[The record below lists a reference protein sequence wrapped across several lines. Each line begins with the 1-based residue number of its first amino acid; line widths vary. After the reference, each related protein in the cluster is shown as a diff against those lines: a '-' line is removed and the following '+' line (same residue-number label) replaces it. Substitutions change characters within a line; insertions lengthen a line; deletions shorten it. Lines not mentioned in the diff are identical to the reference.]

1 MGPVEFVA
9 RAFKIPPKPDA
20 CQKLIE
26 MFLARGAGAS
36 MPPAPLPVVAEP
48 ERNRARGNP
57 KLPFLAEG
65 SCAERIALAK
75 LRHVCVEAIDC
86 LVERGM
92 IRFCYHLGHR
102 CWVITDSTR
111 RAAQP
116 RRLDGQLWFGKSKV
130 ISFTGSQGD
139 WPCGI
144 HDASRRSRIAICEG
158 AGDGLAAAHLAIQS
172 GCMDDLGI
180 VVMLGARQPIPE
192 EALSYFKGLSV
203 RLFIDND
210 KAGEE
215 GKDVRKQQLLPVAGH
230 LSGVT
235 FQGFNRCDGVP
246 VKDLNDLC
254 LLSPDDYEARR
265 EFIENLMFF

>member
-1 MGPVEFVA
+1 MGPVELMA
-9 RAFKIPPKPDA
+9 RAFYTPPEPDA

-26 MFLARGAGAS
+26 MFLARCGGARI
-36 MPPAPLPVVAEP
+36 PPAPLPVVAEP

-57 KLPFLAEG
+57 KLPFLVEG
-65 SCAERIALAK
+65 SCAERVALAK
-75 LRHVCVEAIDC
+75 LRHVCVEAVDC
-86 LVERGM
+86 LVERAM

-102 CWVITDSTR
+102 CWVITDSTG

-172 GCMDDLGI
+172 GCTDDLGI
-180 VVMLGARQPIPE
+180 
-192 EALSYFKGLSV
+192 ST
-203 RLFIDND
+203 
-210 KAGEE
+210 
-215 GKDVRKQQLLPVAGH
+215 
-230 LSGVT
+230 T
-235 FQGFNRCDGVP
+235 FA
-246 VKDLNDLC
+246 
-254 LLSPDDYEARR
+254 S
-265 EFIENLMFF
+265 

>member
-1 MGPVEFVA
+1 MWSGA
-9 RAFKIPPKPDA
+9 A
-20 CQKLIE
+20 C
-26 MFLARGAGAS
+26 R
-36 MPPAPLPVVAEP
+36 PAPLPVVVEP
-48 ERNRARGNP
+48 ERNRARGRP

-65 SCAERIALAK
+65 SRAERVALAK
-75 LRHVCVEAIDC
+75 LRHVCVEAVDC

-158 AGDGLAAAHLAIQS
+158 AGDGLAAAHFAIQS
-172 GCMDDLGI
+172 GCIDDLGI

-192 EALSYFKGLSV
+192 EALPYFKGLSV

-215 GKDVRKQQLLPVAGH
+215 GKDVRKQQLLPVASH
-230 LSGVT
+230 VSGVT
-235 FQGFNRCDGVP
+235 FRGFKRCDGVP
-246 VKDLNDLC
+246 AKDLNDLC